1 MRTSRSSMFD
11 VRRLGKKNPD
21 RPTPNLEPRTSPTR
35 AEALW
40 RAGPNLAS
48 VVFPTRFGW
57 MGLAA
62 SANGVRAIVLAKP
75 SRGAVE
81 RALAGCLGSKFDV
94 RGSKSPMRVNSFPQ
108 RRTSNLE
115 PVLREAQR
123 QVARYLGGRSRTL
136 DFPIDLSGG
145 TPFQRRV
152 WQTALRIP
160 YGRARSYRW
169 IASKVGGTRYA
180 RAVGNALG
188 ANPVPLIV
196 PCHRVVAHDAS
207 LGGFSCGL
215 AVKRKLLNL
224 EGTLALLRRG
234 RRKMSSVNGQ

>member
-1 MRTSRSSMFD
+1 MD
-11 VRRLGKKNPD
+11 
-21 RPTPNLEPRTSPTR
+21 
-35 AEALW
+35 
-40 RAGPNLAS
+40 S
-48 VVFPTRFGW
+48 VVFRTRWGW

-75 SRGAVE
+75 SRDAVT
-81 RALAGCLGSKFDV
+81 RALRSGASPNGHPAAGT
-94 RGSKSPMRVNSFPQ
+94 RAM
-108 RRTSNLE
+108 
-115 PVLREAQR
+115 LRQAQR
-123 QVARYLGGRSRTL
+123 QVMRYLDGQSRTL

-215 AVKRKLLNL
+215 SVKRKLLDL
-224 EGTLALLRRG
+224 EGTLSQLRR
-234 RRKMSSVNGQ
+234 KA

>member
-1 MRTSRSSMFD
+1 
-11 VRRLGKKNPD
+11 
-21 RPTPNLEPRTSPTR
+21 
-35 AEALW
+35 
-40 RAGPNLAS
+40 
-48 VVFPTRFGW
+48 VVFHTPLGW

-62 SANGVRAIVLAKP
+62 SAKGVRAIVLAKP
-75 SRGAVE
+75 SRRAVE
-81 RALAGCLGSKFDV
+81 RALARRPDSKFDV
-94 RGSKSPMRVNSFPQ
+94 RSSSRATESKKASAFPEP
-108 RRTSNLE
+108 RTPNLE
-115 PVLREAQR
+115 PVLRDAQR
-123 QVARYLGGRSRTL
+123 QVFAYLAGKQRTL

-145 TPFQRRV
+145 TSFQRRV

-169 IASKVGGTRYA
+169 IASKVGGTRYS

-215 AVKRKLLNL
+215 TVKRKLLNL
-224 EGTLALLRRG
+224 EGTLSQLKQGARR
-234 RRKMSSVNGQ
+234 

>member
-1 MRTSRSSMFD
+1 MFD
-11 VRRLGKKNPD
+11 VRRLRKKNPH
-21 RPTPNLEPRTSPTR
+21 RPAPNFEPCTTPTR
-35 AEALW
+35 AEALR
-40 RAGPNLAS
+40 RAGPNFAS

-57 MGLAA
+57 IGLAA
-62 SANGVRAIVLAKP
+62 SAKGVRVLVLGKP

-81 RALAGCLGSKFDV
+81 RALRCEVSPNGHPAAGT
-94 RGSKSPMRVNSFPQ
+94 RAM
-108 RRTSNLE
+108 
-115 PVLREAQR
+115 LRQAQR
-123 QVARYLGGRSRTL
+123 QVARYLGGRSRRL
-136 DFPIDLSGG
+136 DVPIDLSGG

-152 WQTALRIP
+152 WLAALRIP

-188 ANPVPLIV
+188 ANPIPLIV

-215 AVKRKLLNL
+215 AVKRRLLDL
-224 EGTLALLRRG
+224 EGTLALLQRG
-234 RRKMSSVNGQ
+234 R

>member
-1 MRTSRSSMFD
+1 MDSVIFRTR
-11 VRRLGKKNPD
+11 
-21 RPTPNLEPRTSPTR
+21 
-35 AEALW
+35 W
-40 RAGPNLAS
+40 
-48 VVFPTRFGW
+48 GW

-62 SANGVRAIVLAKP
+62 SEMGVRALVLGKP
-75 SRGAVE
+75 SRGAVARVLQSGASPNGRPAAGT
-81 RALAGCLGSKFDV
+81 RA
-94 RGSKSPMRVNSFPQ
+94 M
-108 RRTSNLE
+108 
-115 PVLREAQR
+115 LRQAQR
-123 QVARYLGGRSRTL
+123 QVARYLAGRSRTL

-152 WQTALRIP
+152 WRTALRIP

-169 IASKVGGTRYA
+169 IALKIGGTRYA

-215 AVKRKLLNL
+215 AIKRRLLDL
-224 EGTLALLRRG
+224 EGTLTLLQGSRR
-234 RRKMSSVNGQ
+234 RA